1 MYTIIGGDGKE
12 YGPVTA
18 DQVRIWIAAGRA
30 NLETRARYLGKDD
43 WKRLGD
49 FQDFG
54 GAAETGA
61 PPVIAGGAP
70 DAARASRLSRLAAML
85 VDSFIVCLCLIPFFS
100 IVTRDALMS
109 WATDRDFGV
118 FTSLP
123 GFWPA
128 AILAGLACGALSIVQ
143 IVLLSMWGQT
153 VGKKLCGVRI
163 VRFADGGQAGFVR
176 AWLLRSLVVSIIAQI
191 PYVGALFAIADIC
204 FIFRADRRC
213 LHDHIAGTVVVR
225 AD

>member
-12 YGPVTA
+12 YGPVTS

-30 NLETRARYLGKDD
+30 NLETQGRYLGTEE

-54 GAAETGA
+54 GAAEAGA
-61 PPVIAGGAP
+61 PPVIAGGSP

-85 VDSFIVCLCLIPFFS
+85 VDLVLFGLCLAPFFS
-100 IVTRDALMS
+100 IVTSDVLMS
-109 WATDRDFGV
+109 WASDRDWSV

-123 GFWPA
+123 GFLPA
-128 AILAGLACGALSIVQ
+128 AILAGLACTALSIVQ
-143 IVLLSMWGQT
+143 IVLLSIRGQT

-191 PYVGALFAIADIC
+191 PYIGAVFAVADIC
-204 FIFRADRRC
+204 FIFRSDRRC
-213 LHDHIAGTVVVR
+213 LHDHIAGTVVVK

>member
-30 NLETRARYLGKDD
+30 NLETQARYLGKDD

-54 GAAETGA
+54 GAAEAGA
-61 PPVIAGGAP
+61 PPVIAGDGQ

-85 VDSFIVCLCLIPFFS
+85 VDSFIVCLCLIPFYS
-100 IVTRDALMS
+100 VVTRDALMS
-109 WATDRDFGV
+109 WASDRDWSV

-123 GFWPA
+123 GFIPA
-128 AILAGLACGALSIVQ
+128 AILAGLACAALSIVQ

-153 VGKKLCGVRI
+153 IGKKLCGVRI
-163 VRFADGGQAGFVR
+163 VRFADGSQAGFVR

-191 PYVGALFAIADIC
+191 PILGPVFAVADIC
-204 FIFRADRRC
+204 FIFRSDRRC
-213 LHDHIAGTVVVR
+213 LHDHIAGTVVVK
-225 AD
+225 AN